1 MLFDEWKQIL
11 PTRKG
16 NWDIF
21 ENHVSLRIQPS
32 QREVVCSIKARDDD
46 KVGVHPPLP
55 RHLLRPPLRVQG
67 CVDPLACPP
76 ATQGVLT
83 FETVSVQ
90 HHDLPTQ
97 GALQGL

>member
-1 MLFDEWKQIL
+1 M
-11 PTRKG
+11 
-16 NWDIF
+16 
-21 ENHVSLRIQPS
+21 
-32 QREVVCSIKARDDD
+32 CSKARDEDD
-46 KVGVHPPLP
+46 VGVHPPLP
-55 RHLLRPPLRVQG
+55 RHLLRPPLCVQG

-90 HHDLPTQ
+90 HHDLPTP